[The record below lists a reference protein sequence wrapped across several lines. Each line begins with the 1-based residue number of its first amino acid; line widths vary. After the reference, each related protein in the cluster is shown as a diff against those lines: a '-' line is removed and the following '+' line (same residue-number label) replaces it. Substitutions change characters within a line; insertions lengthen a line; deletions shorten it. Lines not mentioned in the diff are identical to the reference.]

1 MNKNIENIAKA
12 LDAKEKERRE
22 VLSNGRQ
29 ELAELDIKIKEL
41 NAKLAS
47 PNSLDEYKDISQ
59 ALRDAR
65 EYKTYLTT
73 KINAA
78 EKGKLL
84 EEAEYKEIKGA
95 ITEEVNAIQEEA
107 APELEQAI
115 LKAVELM
122 AQYNNRVL
130 EVTRILD
137 HASHLY
143 CPNSSIGTKNY
154 GAEISRLNTGR
165 ANWLQKFVYMF
176 YSYVNEADR
185 INNNTA
191 HNGWSKK

>member
-47 PNSLDEYKDISQ
+47 PNNLDEYKDISQ

-73 KINAA
+73 KINTA

-95 ITEEVNAIQEEA
+95 IIEEVNAIQEET

-137 HASHLY
+137 HAGRLY
-143 CPNSSIGTKNY
+143 SPNGFISSRDY
-154 GAEISRLNTGR
+154 GGEISRLNTGR

-176 YSYVNEADR
+176 YSYADEADR
-185 INNNTA
+185 INNNDT
-191 HNGWSKK
+191 HNVWSKK

>member
-22 VLSNGRQ
+22 ALSNGRQ
-29 ELAELDIKIKEL
+29 ELAELDYKIKEL

-47 PNSLDEYKDISQ
+47 PNNLDEFKEVSQ

-65 EYKTYLTT
+65 EYKTYLET
-73 KINAA
+73 KINTAK
-78 EKGKLL
+78 KGKLL
-84 EEAEYKEIKGA
+84 EEAEYKKIQGA
-95 ITEEVNAIQEEA
+95 ILKEVNAIQEET

-137 HASHLY
+137 HANHLY
-143 CPNSSIGTKNY
+143 SPNYSVGTRNY
-154 GAEISRLNTGR
+154 GEDISRLNTGR

-191 HNGWSKK
+191 HNVWSEK

>member
-1 MNKNIENIAKA
+1 MNENIENIAKA

-22 VLSNGRQ
+22 ALSNGRQ
-29 ELAELDIKIKEL
+29 ELAELDYKIKEL

-47 PNSLDEYKDISQ
+47 PNNLDEYKDISQ

-65 EYKTYLTT
+65 EYKTYLAA
-73 KINAA
+73 KINNA
-78 EKGKLL
+78 KKDKQL

-95 ITEEVNAIQEEA
+95 IIEEVNAIQEET

-137 HASHLY
+137 HANRLY
-143 CPNSSIGTKNY
+143 SPNFSVGTRNY
-154 GAEISRLNTGR
+154 GEDISRLNTCR

-176 YSYVNEADR
+176 YSYANEANR
-185 INNNTA
+185 ITNNDT
-191 HNGWSKK
+191 HNVWNKK